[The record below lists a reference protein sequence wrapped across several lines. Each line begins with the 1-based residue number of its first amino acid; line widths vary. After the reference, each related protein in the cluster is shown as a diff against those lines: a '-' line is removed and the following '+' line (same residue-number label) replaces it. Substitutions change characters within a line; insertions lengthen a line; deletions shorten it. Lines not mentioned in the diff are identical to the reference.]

1 MLSKLRAVG
10 ARLGIVFKRGQLE
23 HEFDEEL
30 RFHVEELTEDNLR
43 AGMSAEEARR
53 RALMALGGVD
63 KTKEEYRDALGL
75 RLLRDFLR
83 DFHYGLRQ
91 LRRSPGFTIVAILT
105 LALGIGANTAIFTIV
120 NAVLIRQLPYKD
132 PDRLVMVSEKN
143 KTFRPDSLQPDR
155 NGLLSTSVPGLLDWR
170 AQTDVFE
177 EVGAYYWFPSRF
189 VLTGSGEPEEIFGGR
204 VTANFFMVLGVQPM
218 LGRSFLP
225 GEDRAGKND
234 VVLLGHGL
242 WQRRF
247 NQDPD
252 IVGKPAAIDGR
263 AYTVVGVMQ
272 PGFQF
277 PRGEQLWTPHALEVD
292 PKKSSRNTRNLEVV
306 ARLKAGASLEHARS
320 VLETL
325 AAVHEREYPD
335 SHKDMTAAVIPLQ
348 EHMLGETRSRLL
360 LLFGATGFVVL
371 IACAN
376 LASMLLARGTVR
388 IREMALRAAL
398 GAGRF
403 RLLRQSMVE
412 TVSLALLGG
421 TAGLLIA
428 LWSAKTLVTLGSA
441 TVPQLKDVHLDWRV
455 LCFALGSSVVAGL
468 ISGLIPSLRAS
479 KIDVAE
485 ALKEGSAAPGALGS
499 SRRLGG
505 LLVVSELAAALI
517 LLTAAGLMVN
527 TLARL
532 YSVDLGFQPQNLLTT
547 RITLPSYKYGS
558 FWQKDRA
565 TRAIAFFDQT
575 LQYVKAL
582 PGVRSAALIDALPFS
597 GVQWGTIIT
606 VEGKPE
612 EQFRTHTRSATP
624 GYFQTMEIPLLRG
637 RCFTEQ
643 DNAAAAPVAIVNDTL
658 ARQIWPDEDPIG
670 KRVTSKPAIEVV
682 GVVGAA
688 RHLRLDLPAGPEIY
702 VPYGQSGHSTMFLVL
717 RTTGDPTHLAP
728 AVRKQIWA
736 IDRNQ
741 PVEDVRTMEER
752 IAGYA
757 APRRFYALLLGIFA
771 GIAVVL
777 AAVGIYGVISYS
789 VSQRRH
795 EIGIRMALG
804 AERADVL
811 HLVLGQGL
819 MLAALG
825 VGFGVMGGLVATRL
839 LSTLLYGVRP
849 GDPVTFVAVSLL
861 LSAIAIIACYLP
873 VHRASK
879 VDPMVALRYE

>member
-30 RFHVEELTEDNLR
+30 RFHVEELTEDNIR
-43 AGMSAEEARR
+43 AGMSPEEAHR

-63 KTKEEYRDALGL
+63 KTKEEYRDAFGL
-75 RLLRDFLR
+75 RLVRDFVQDLR
-83 DFHYGLRQ
+83 YGLRQ
-91 LRRSPGFTIVAILT
+91 LRRSPGFTTIAVLT
-105 LALGIGANTAIFTIV
+105 LAFGIGANTAIFTVV
-120 NAVLIRQLPYKD
+120 NAVLIRRLPYRD
-132 PDRLVMVSEKN
+132 PDRLVMVSEKY
-143 KTFRPDSLQPDR
+143 KTFRPDSLQPDSK
-155 NGLLSTSVPGLLDWR
+155 GLVSTSVPGLLDWQ

-189 VLTGSGEPEEIFGGR
+189 VLIGSGEPEEIFGGR
-204 VTANFFMVLGVQPM
+204 VTANCFSVLGVQPM

-234 VVLLGHGL
+234 VVLLGYGL

-247 NQDPD
+247 NQDLD

-263 AYTVVGVMQ
+263 TYTVVGVMQ

-277 PRGEQLWTPHALEVD
+277 PRGEQLWIPHALEVD
-292 PKKSSRNTRNLEVV
+292 PKKFSRNTRKLEVV
-306 ARLKAGASLEHARS
+306 APLKAGVSLEHARS

-325 AAVHEREYPD
+325 AAVREREFPNE
-335 SHKDMTAAVIPLQ
+335 HKDKTAAVIPLR
-348 EHMLGETRSRLL
+348 EHMLGETRPRLL

-485 ALKEGSAAPGALGS
+485 ALKEGLAAPGASGS
-499 SRRLGG
+499 TRRLGG

-547 RITLPSYKYGS
+547 RITLPSYKYRS
-558 FWQKDRA
+558 FGQKDRA
-565 TRAIAFFDQT
+565 TRAVAFFDQT

-582 PGVRSAALIDALPFS
+582 PGVRSAALINALPFS
-597 GVQWGTIIT
+597 GVQWGTRIT
-606 VEGKPE
+606 VEGRPE
-612 EQFRTHTRSATP
+612 EKFLTHTRAATP

-643 DNAAAAPVAIVNDTL
+643 DNAAAAPVAIVNETL

-670 KRVTSKPAIEVV
+670 KRVNSSPVTEVV
-682 GVVGAA
+682 GVIGAA

-702 VPYGQSGHSTMFLVL
+702 VPYGQSGDSTMFLVL
-717 RTTGDPTHLAP
+717 RTTGDPSYLAP

-757 APRRFYALLLGIFA
+757 APRRFYALMLGIFA

-811 HLVLGQGL
+811 RLVLGQGL
-819 MLAALG
+819 TLAALG
-825 VGFGVMGGLVATRL
+825 VGFGVTGGLLATRL

-849 GDPVTFVAVSLL
+849 GDPVTLVAVSLL
-861 LSAIAIIACYLP
+861 LSAIAIVACYLP
-873 VHRASK
+873 ARRASK